1 MSSPTPGGLLFD
13 ANSLISN
20 PGGSGVRAPS
30 LGASPLTGARV
41 YMGGGGTGGQVG
53 NTTDP
58 TGATKSGPKLVG
70 SQGRYTPYEEARL
83 LPTTW
88 DKNTLSK
95 FVNKGILNKVAG
107 FSADMGMPEIVSAWD
122 DLVQS
127 SIAFSG
133 GSKKWTPWEIMDS
146 YGNAGKFGTTKSADG
161 DWLLDAATGEKIKY
175 IGPRTK
181 TTTSKH
187 IDLSSPEDVRALAT
201 QSLTE
206 LLGRAP
212 TAEEMT
218 KYRSAIS
225 GYEKAN
231 PQVTK
236 TTTTLN
242 DQGEAESES
251 STTSGGA
258 TDAARA
264 GLISDEAKQ
273 GPEYGKFQSA
283 TTYFNAMMQ
292 MMGG

>member
-1 MSSPTPGGLLFD
+1 
-13 ANSLISN
+13 
-20 PGGSGVRAPS
+20 
-30 LGASPLTGARV
+30 
-41 YMGGGGTGGQVG
+41 MGGGGTGGQVG

-88 DKNTLSK
+88 DKATLAK
-95 FVNKGILNKVAG
+95 FVNNGILNKVYG
-107 FSADMGMPEIVSAWD
+107 FGADMGMPEIVSAWD

-127 SIAFSG
+127 SINLSTG
-133 GSKKWTPWEIMDS
+133 DKKWTPWEIMDS
-146 YGNAGKFGTTKSADG
+146 YGNAGKFGTVKSADG

-181 TTTSKH
+181 TTTEKH
-187 IDLSSPEDVRALAT
+187 VDLSSPEDVRALTT
-201 QSLTE
+201 QMLTE

-212 TAEEMT
+212 TSEELS
-218 KYRSAIS
+218 KYRSSIS
-225 GYEKAN
+225 GLEKAN
-231 PQVTK
+231 PTVTK

-242 DQGEAESES
+242 DRGEVEASD
-251 STTSGGA
+251 STTSGGT
-258 TDAARA
+258 TDAAR
-264 GLISDEAKQ
+264 GMLITDAAKQ